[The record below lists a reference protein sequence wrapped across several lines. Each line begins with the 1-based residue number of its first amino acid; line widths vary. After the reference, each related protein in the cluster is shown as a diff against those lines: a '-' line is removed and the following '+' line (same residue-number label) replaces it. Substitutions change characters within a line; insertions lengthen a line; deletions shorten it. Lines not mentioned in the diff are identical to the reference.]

1 MTQSTILF
9 RKQGEQFCDAN
20 GSPIA
25 GGRLYYYQAGTASQ
39 GITYLEQTGTVANS
53 FPIILDSAGRIPT
66 PVYLTTLYDFK
77 ETLTDPS
84 GNTIS
89 PWPFDNI
96 PKAQVT
102 VTPVTGF
109 ERLYQPWV
117 LVNSSNSPYTIAG
130 SAAGTAYEC
139 DCSGGAVVINLP
151 AVSATQTG
159 TGFTIKKVDVSA
171 NTVTL
176 NAAGADTIDG
186 LTGAATLGMSGMCV
200 GVTNDNAQWLS
211 TLFAA
216 LPYMLAAQKQT
227 VTATS
232 STLTI
237 DMRLGWDIRVNLN
250 TAVSTIAFTHW
261 PASGT
266 FGKALL
272 TIFTG
277 ATPHTMTGW
286 PGTTHWSGGA
296 APTISS
302 VANVYD
308 IILATSDDGGST
320 FFNSVVGVEYS

>member
-1 MTQSTILF
+1 MTQTTYLF
-9 RKQGEQFCDAN
+9 RKQGDQFCDAN
-20 GSPIA
+20 GMPIA
-25 GGRLYYYQAGTASQ
+25 GGRLYYYQAMTTSQ
-39 GITYLEQTGTVANS
+39 GVTYMDQAGNVPNS
-53 FPIILDSAGRIPT
+53 FPLMLDSAGRITT
-66 PVYLTTLYDFK
+66 PVYLTGLYDFK
-77 ETLTDPS
+77 ETLTDAN
-84 GNTIS
+84 GNTVS

-96 PKAQVT
+96 PKAQIA

-117 LVNSSNSPYTIAG
+117 LVNSSNTPYTISG

-139 DCSGGAVVINLP
+139 DCSGGNVTINLP

-159 TGFTIKKVDVSA
+159 TGFTVKKVDSTANVVSLVP
-171 NTVTL
+171 N
-176 NAAGADTIDG
+176 GADTIDG
-186 LTGAATLGMSGMCV
+186 LLGTATLGMSGMCV

-227 VTATS
+227 VTASS

-237 DMRLGWDIRVNLN
+237 DMRLGWNIRVNLN
-250 TAVSTIAFTHW
+250 ADVTTIVFTHW

-286 PGTTHWSGGA
+286 PGTTHWSGGT
-296 APTISS
+296 APTITS
-302 VANVYD
+302 VANIYD
-308 IILATSDDGGST
+308 IILVTSDDGGYT
-320 FFNSVVGVEYS
+320 FFNSVVGVQYS